1 MRTTYTTTL
10 AALIL
15 ICLSSLTA
23 LPVFTQTVMPEVL
36 NDGKLPEQL
45 EYIQEKTRIYQ
56 DFRAIREDM
65 FQKIKRNSLDSLSAA
80 KSDILELENQ
90 LRSYG
95 IRIDSLQSDLRTTNA
110 NLEEAIK
117 NRDRMNFIGIPVN
130 KVLYNSIMWIAI
142 AGLVVLTIILLLTA
156 KRNITTTIRT
166 KRDLEEIREE
176 FETYR
181 KESRERQ
188 EQLVVKHHNELR
200 KLKGK

>member
-1 MRTTYTTTL
+1 MRTTNITTL
-10 AALIL
+10 AIIIIL
-15 ICLSSLTA
+15 CLNSLSGNPLLAQNT
-23 LPVFTQTVMPEVL
+23 MPEVYNEATL
-36 NDGKLPEQL
+36 KEQL
-45 EYIQEKTRIYQ
+45 DYLQEKTRIYQ

-65 FQKIKRNSLDSLSAA
+65 FQKIKRNSLDSLVAA

-90 LRSYG
+90 LRRYG
-95 IRIDSLQSDLRTTNA
+95 IRIDSLQSELQITNG
-110 NLEEAIK
+110 NLDEAIK
-117 NRDRMNFIGIPVN
+117 NRDRMTFVGIPVN
-130 KVLYNSIMWIAI
+130 KALYNSIMWIVI
-142 AGLVVLTIILLLTA
+142 IGLLVLTTTLFLTA

-166 KRDLEEIREE
+166 KKDLEEIREE